1 MIALISMC
9 IIAIPAI
16 VFWIYTESPAGK
28 EKEFHLHN
36 LQ

>member
-16 VFWIYTESPAGK
+16 AFWIYTESPAGK
-28 EKEFHLHN
+28 RWIKKL
-36 LQ
+36 